1 MTDCSCRSHSG
12 FLTAKGLEEAAQRE
26 YLLDETV
33 AVWPCST
40 YIDKV
45 GSVSAFGHGPEPLW
59 LEANKFLEQ
68 SERFLNGS

>member
-1 MTDCSCRSHSG
+1 MTCSCLAHNG

-45 GSVSAFGHGPEPLW
+45 VSVSANGHGHGALW
-59 LEANKFLEQ
+59 PSSKDLLEQ